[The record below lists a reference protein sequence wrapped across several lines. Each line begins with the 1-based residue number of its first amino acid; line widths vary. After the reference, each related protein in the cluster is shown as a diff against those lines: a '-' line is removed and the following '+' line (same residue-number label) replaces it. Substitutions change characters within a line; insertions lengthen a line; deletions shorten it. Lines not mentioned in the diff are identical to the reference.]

1 MAKTKSEFVTA
12 TVNDPLVRVSV
23 TKRGSGRISN
33 GVHDVVHG
41 DLLYE
46 DGEEFVVAKSIALNL
61 VGEDKLDPNN
71 TKDWVEILGPAA
83 AKDPLDHD
91 GDGVK
96 GGFNHDGE
104 QRRGPGRP
112 RKDAE

>member
-12 TVNDPLVRVSV
+12 AIDDPLVRVRV
-23 TKRGSGRISN
+23 TRRGNGRISS

-46 DGEEFVVAKSIALNL
+46 AGEEFTVAKSIALNL
-61 VGEDKLDPNN
+61 VGEDKADPNN
-71 TKDWVEILGPAA
+71 SKDWVEILGLAT
-83 AKDPLDHD
+83 KDPLDHD

-96 GGFNHDGE
+96 GGFNNEGAE
-104 QRRGPGRP
+104 KRGP
-112 RKDAE
+112 